1 MKNLQI
7 KIVLVCLFSLVI
19 VSTVNCN
26 IFNQGEKD
34 MSPDKSTISKGMVYV
49 AINVG
54 RVIGNTVFTMD
65 DDLVINNPIKRIK
78 GSRSR
83 SLKYDDNERM
93 AIAFG
98 IVALIFLIINMYF
111 GGKIVEFLKSKGRK
125 AG

>member
-7 KIVLVCLFSLVI
+7 KIILVCLFSIVI

-26 IFNQGEKD
+26 IFSQGEKE
-34 MSPDKSTISKGMVYV
+34 MSPDKSAISKGMVYV

-54 RVIGNTVFTMD
+54 RVIGNTVFTME

-83 SLKYDDNERM
+83 SMKYDDNERM
-93 AIAFG
+93 AIALG
-98 IVALIFLIINMYF
+98 IVALIFLII
-111 GGKIVEFLKSKGRK
+111 KSVIFF
-125 AG
+125 